1 MIRISIKGVLGRKLR
16 LVLTSLAIVMGVAMV
31 SGTFVLTDTI
41 NSGLRSIFAVAYAKS
56 DAVVTGKP
64 AFSGAADPS
73 FPSTTL
79 TRIEQLPGVAAA
91 AGSVGGTAQ
100 FIGANGKVVAHGSA
114 PGLGLSV
121 DPEGTQRFN
130 PLKLVGGNWPTTPG
144 EVAVDANTAGLEHLT
159 VGDSVGVIVNGGSE
173 HRYTI
178 SGIADFGSSSSI
190 VGATLAI
197 FDLPTAQRLFDK
209 VGQLDQID
217 VGAKPGVASAALL
230 HQIRSVLPP
239 HARVRTGRQQAQSQ
253 VNDANALL
261 TTFRYFLLAF
271 GGIALFVGSFV
282 IANTLSITVAQ
293 RAREFATLRT
303 LGATSRQ
310 VRFTVMLEGLVTGL
324 LASAVGLFVGLG
336 LAKGLEALFTAT
348 GATLPSAGLVFATRT
363 VIVSLAVGT
372 GVTLVA
378 SLWPAVRATRVPPIA
393 AVREGTMLPPSR
405 LARFGPAV
413 ALVVCAA
420 GVALVCVG
428 GFVSGLSTGPRL
440 IVLAVGVLA
449 LFLGVAMVA
458 PSIARPLARVLG
470 WPATR
475 VGGSAG
481 TLARSNAMRNP
492 ARTASTAAALMI
504 GLALV
509 TTFAVLAQGLKQST
523 IGAVKDEFRG
533 NYVLTSE
540 NGFTPTSIDSTNALR
555 RSGIATVVAGERAG
569 QGRVLG
575 ETVNVAGVDPGLSKL
590 LLLKWKDGT
599 NSAMAT
605 LGARGAI
612 VDQSFASSHHL
623 AVGAPITLETP
634 TGGRIRLRVTG
645 IYSPPQADNPL
656 GNVSIS
662 ARTFDTLYP
671 NPENIFTLIAT
682 PGGVTAANTA
692 TLNRVLA
699 AFPDAQLQTEQQFIS
714 SQEAA
719 INSELN
725 LLYILLALS
734 IIVSLFGIVNTL
746 VLTVFERTREL
757 GMLRAI
763 GMTRRQTRRMI
774 RHEAVITALLGA
786 ALGIP
791 VGIGLAGLFDR
802 ALGNIPFAIPW
813 GTIVIFVLA
822 AIFVGL
828 VAAIC
833 PARRA
838 ARLNILNALQYE

>member
-1 MIRISIKGVLGRKLR
+1 M
-16 LVLTSLAIVMGVAMV
+16 
-31 SGTFVLTDTI
+31 
-41 NSGLRSIFAVAYAKS
+41 
-56 DAVVTGKP
+56 
-64 AFSGAADPS
+64 
-73 FPSTTL
+73 
-79 TRIEQLPGVAAA
+79 
-91 AGSVGGTAQ
+91 
-100 FIGANGKVVAHGSA
+100 
-114 PGLGLSV
+114 
-121 DPEGTQRFN
+121 
-130 PLKLVGGNWPTTPG
+130 
-144 EVAVDANTAGLEHLT
+144 
-159 VGDSVGVIVNGGSE
+159 GVIVNGGSE

-178 SGIADFGSSSSI
+178 SGIADFGNSSSI

-197 FDLPTAQRLFDK
+197 FDLPTAQRLFGK
-209 VGQLDQID
+209 VGELDQID
-217 VGAKPGVASAALL
+217 VAAKPGVASAALL
-230 HQIRSVLPP
+230 SQIRSVLPP
-239 HARVRTGRQQAQSQ
+239 DARVRTGRQQAQSE

-310 VRFTVMLEGLVTGL
+310 VRFTVMLEGIVTGL
-324 LASAVGLFVGLG
+324 LASAVGLLVGLG

-363 VIVSLAVGT
+363 VIVSLVVGT

-378 SLWPAVRATRVPPIA
+378 SLWPAVRATRVP
-393 AVREGTMLPPSR
+393 RSR
-405 LARFGPAV
+405 PCARGRCSRPRGLRASDRRC
-413 ALVVCAA
+413 ALTVCAA

-509 TTFAVLAQGLKQST
+509 TTFAVLGAGAQ
-523 IGAVKDEFRG
+523 AVDH
-533 NYVLTSE
+533 
-540 NGFTPTSIDSTNALR
+540 
-555 RSGIATVVAGERAG
+555 RSG
-569 QGRVLG
+569 QGRV
-575 ETVNVAGVDPGLSKL
+575 PGRLRAHVRERVYA
-590 LLLKWKDGT
+590 D
-599 NSAMAT
+599 
-605 LGARGAI
+605 RHR
-612 VDQSFASSHHL
+612 VDQRVCDGPGSRPSSPASARARAACS
-623 AVGAPITLETP
+623 ARRSTSPESTRDSPSSWCSSGRTARTARWRPSAPAARSSTRALRAHTISPSVRRITLETP

-692 TLNRVLA
+692 ALNRVLA

-802 ALGNIPFAIPW
+802 ALGNIPFAVPW
-813 GTIVIFVLA
+813 GTIVDLR
-822 AIFVGL
+822 
-828 VAAIC
+828 
-833 PARRA
+833 ARRDLRRPGRCHLPRPPRRPA
-838 ARLNILNALQYE
+838 QHPERTPVRVARQTGSDPFWRTGYW